1 MRKLLLACV
10 SAAALIG
17 AAACDGT
24 TDPTD
29 PGVPQDLSFAPCV
42 GGDGTPT
49 WFAAQDGDG
58 SWNRVTESAAGSFDF
73 TFSSGRGGIAYYD
86 PDNGLLVMYATTD
99 ELKANMPSCN
109 GGSVRTLTGQVTGY
123 VSADNISLVA
133 GLRSTNVFGN
143 TSPAPAS
150 YAILD
155 IDPSVSDLVGVKYRL
170 AGGSVGTAFEAFP
183 TGVFLRRGVTGTSTP
198 IADFGSATE
207 AGAPLQRT
215 LSVTNLSAGEE
226 LSILSYVALQTTMAN
241 IAEYDAPA
249 ALVTGPTTAP
259 FYGVAGSRL
268 GAGEAHMLHVDAHA
282 TVSSSSETNRFGT
295 VVFTDPADQSI
306 TFGPVLGSVTVNGSA
321 RPSASYT
328 IQSGYDGLFDVV
340 FSQGNSINFRQI
352 EVLAT
357 KAYLGSGSSVTL
369 AVPNLVG
376 VSGFSSNWL
385 LATGTG
391 AATAHWTFLATD
403 AGLAVVNGG
412 PLVYQ
417 GADRS
422 GNFTP

>member
-1 MRKLLLACV
+1 MRKLLLACI
-10 SAAALIG
+10 SAAALSG
-17 AAACDGT
+17 AAACDAT

-29 PGVPQDLSFAPCV
+29 QGVPQDLSFAPCV
-42 GGDGTPT
+42 GGDATPS

-109 GGSVRTLTGQVTGY
+109 GGVVRTLTGQVTGY

-133 GLRSTNVFGN
+133 GLRSANVFGN

-155 IDPSVSDLVGVKYRL
+155 IDPSVSDLIGVKYRL

-183 TGVFLRRGVTGTSTP
+183 TGIFLRRGVTGTSTSTV
-198 IADFGSATE
+198 DFGSATE

-215 LSVTNLSAGEE
+215 LTVTNLSAGEE
-226 LSILSYVALQTTMAN
+226 LSILSYVALSTTMAN

-259 FYGVAGSRL
+259 FYGVPASRL
-268 GAGEAHMLHVDAHA
+268 NAGETHMLHVDAHA
-282 TVSSSSETNRFGT
+282 IVSSSSETNRFAT
-295 VVFTDPADQSI
+295 TLFTDPADRSV
-306 TFGPVLGSVTVNGSA
+306 TFGPVLGSVTVNGTS

-328 IQSGYDGLFDVV
+328 IQTGYDGLFDVV
-340 FSQGNSINFRQI
+340 FSQGNSTNFRQVEI
-352 EVLAT
+352 LAT
-357 KAYLGSGSSVTL
+357 KGYVGSGSSVTL
-369 AVPNLVG
+369 AVPNLSG
-376 VSGFSSNWL
+376 TAGFSSTWL
-385 LATGTG
+385 LNTGVSST
-391 AATAHWTFLATD
+391 WTFLATD
-403 AGLAVVNGG
+403 AGLGVLNGG
-412 PLVYQ
+412 PITYQ

-422 GNFTP
+422 GVFTP